1 MKQTIILALV
11 AGTLAALSGNAFAVA
26 MTVEPDAFAVGTVI
40 SNAYPGVTLSVE
52 PSNLAILGL
61 GLLGLGVM
69 RRTAGCGMPQ

>member
-1 MKQTIILALV
+1 MKQTIISALV
-11 AGTLAALSGNAFAVA
+11 AGTLAALSGNAFAV
-26 MTVEPDAFAVGTVI
+26 TVEPDAFAVGTVI

>member
-26 MTVEPDAFAVGTVI
+26 MTAEPDAFAVGTVI

-61 GLLGLGVM
+61 GLVGLGFA
-69 RRTAGCGMPQ
+69 RRKKAA

>member
-1 MKQTIILALV
+1 MKQTIISALV
-11 AGTLAALSGNAFAVA
+11 AGTLAALSGNAFAV
-26 MTVEPDAFAVGTVI
+26 TVEPDAFAFGTVI
-40 SNAYPGVTLSVE
+40 DNAYPGVTLSVE